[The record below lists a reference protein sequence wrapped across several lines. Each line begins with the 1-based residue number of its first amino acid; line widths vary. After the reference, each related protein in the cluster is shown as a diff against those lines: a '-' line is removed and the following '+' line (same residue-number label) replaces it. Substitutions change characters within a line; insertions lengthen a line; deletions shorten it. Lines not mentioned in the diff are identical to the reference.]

1 VTAQHLIEKAPLTIL
16 AAERSPARRILDL
29 VGLPSSTG

>member
-1 VTAQHLIEKAPLTIL
+1 VSAQHLIEKAPLTIL
-16 AAERSPARRILDL
+16 ATSGSPAQRILEL